1 MRHSLFITIINACEA
16 NSNYFNQRR
25 NAAGE
30 MGFSAYQK
38 ISVAMTVIAYDIP
51 GLHRCI

>member
-38 ISVAMTVIAYDIP
+38 VSVVKAGKGS
-51 GLHRCI
+51 GLVGST